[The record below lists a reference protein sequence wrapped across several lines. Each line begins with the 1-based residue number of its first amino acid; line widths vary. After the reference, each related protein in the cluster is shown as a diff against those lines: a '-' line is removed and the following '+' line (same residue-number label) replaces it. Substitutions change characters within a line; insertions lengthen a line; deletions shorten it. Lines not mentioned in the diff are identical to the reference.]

1 MKSVALHT
9 PFASILA
16 AIFRTVNPGG
26 IRMLISLRGAVLDTG
41 TFADTV
47 RDDID
52 LEDIGLVEITLLTF
66 DSETVISDSV
76 KAFSELITEFA

>member
-26 IRMLISLRGAVLDTG
+26 IRMLISLRGAVLDTS
-41 TFADTV
+41 TFEDTV
-47 RDDID
+47 REDID
-52 LEDIGLVEITLLTF
+52 LEDIGLEEASLLTF